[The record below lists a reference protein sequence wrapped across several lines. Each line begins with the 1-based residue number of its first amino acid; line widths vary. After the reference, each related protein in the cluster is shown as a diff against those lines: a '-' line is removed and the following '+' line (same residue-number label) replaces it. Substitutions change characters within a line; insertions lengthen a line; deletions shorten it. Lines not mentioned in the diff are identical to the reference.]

1 MKKKIP
7 VFTLCAMLF
16 AFCLPAEAQQPK
28 KVPRIGFLS
37 GTSSNPRRE
46 AFSQGLRELG
56 YVEGKNVLI
65 EWRYAEEK
73 FNRLPELAAELV
85 RLKVDVIVTGGPNS
99 TRPAKKATATI
110 PIVMA
115 FDSDPVGSGFVASL
129 ARPGG
134 NLTGLA
140 TLTPEGIQGAA
151 STSRRTIS
159 QGY

>member
-1 MKKKIP
+1 MSAGKWIEAEKEGMKKQIK
-7 VFTLCAMLF
+7 VLTLCATLF
-16 AFCLPAEAQQPK
+16 ALFCLPAEAQQPK

-99 TRPAKKATATI
+99 
-110 PIVMA
+110 
-115 FDSDPVGSGFVASL
+115 
-129 ARPGG
+129 
-134 NLTGLA
+134 
-140 TLTPEGIQGAA
+140 
-151 STSRRTIS
+151 
-159 QGY
+159 